1 MSRPTFEEF
10 KKEAL
15 SNLEVKKE
23 YDRLAPI
30 FRIKKELLSARLKK
44 GLTQEE
50 VAKIMKTSKSN
61 ISRLESLNNTYA
73 PSLNTLIKYAEALD
87 CEIEVVLK

>member
-23 YDRLAPI
+23 YNRLAPI
-30 FRIKKELLSARLKK
+30 FEIKKELLSARLRK

-50 VAKIMKTSKSN
+50 VAKRMKTSRSN
-61 ISRLESLNNTYA
+61 ISRLESLNNTYT
-73 PSLNTLIKYAEALD
+73 PSLNTLIKYAKALD
-87 CEIEVVLK
+87 CEIKVSLQ

>member
-1 MSRPTFEEF
+1 MNRPTFEEF

-15 SNLEVKKE
+15 SNPEVKKE

-30 FRIKKELLSARLKK
+30 FRIKKELLTARLKK
-44 GLTQEE
+44 GFTQEE
-50 VAKIMKTSKSN
+50 VAKRMKTSKSN

-87 CEIEVVLK
+87 CEIEVFLR

>member
-15 SNLEVKKE
+15 SNAEVKKE

-30 FRIKKELLSARLKK
+30 FKIKKELLSARLKK

-50 VAKIMKTSKSN
+50 VARRMKTSRSN
-61 ISRLESLNNTYA
+61 ISRLEGLNNNV
-73 PSLNTLIKYAEALD
+73 PSLNTIIKYAEAIG
-87 CEIEVVLK
+87 CEIEVFLR

>member
-1 MSRPTFEEF
+1 MNRPTFEEF

-15 SNLEVKKE
+15 SNPEVKKE

-30 FRIKKELLSARLKK
+30 FRIKKELLTARLKK
-44 GLTQEE
+44 GLTQKE
-50 VAKIMKTSKSN
+50 VAKRMKTSKSN

>member
-1 MSRPTFEEF
+1 MNRLTFEEF

-15 SNLEVKKE
+15 SNPEVKRE
-23 YDRLAPI
+23 YDKLAPI

-50 VAKIMKTSKSN
+50 VARRMKTSKSN

-87 CEIEVVLK
+87 CEIEVFLR

>member
-15 SNLEVKKE
+15 SNPEVKKE

-30 FRIKKELLSARLKK
+30 FEIKKELLSARLRK
-44 GLTQEE
+44 GLTQKE
-50 VAKIMKTSKSN
+50 VAKKMKTSKSN
-61 ISRLESLNNTYA
+61 ISRLESLNNTYT
-73 PSLNTLIKYAEALD
+73 PSLNTLIKYTRTLD
-87 CEIEVVLK
+87 CEIKVSLK